1 MAKTLLLIR
10 HAKSDWADLMLSD
23 FKRPLNQRGENN
35 APEMAKRLVK
45 RDLFPQ
51 QFISSP
57 ALRAISTAKYFA
69 KELHINPEDIIQ
81 EPEIYDAL
89 TNSLLEVVNNLD
101 DSSDFTA
108 LFGHNPG
115 ITGLVN
121 YLSDEKLFHMPTC
134 GMALIKFPFDQWK
147 MLSSGT
153 GELVFFDFPKNE
165 SLK

>member
-10 HAKSDWADLMLSD
+10 HAKSDWGDLMLSD
-23 FKRPLNQRGENN
+23 FERPLNHRGEIN

-45 RDLFPQ
+45 RELFPQ

-57 ALRAISTAKYFA
+57 AIRAITTAKYFA
-69 KELHINPEDIIQ
+69 KELHINPSDIIQ
-81 EPEIYDAL
+81 KKEIYDAL
-89 TNSLLEVVNNLD
+89 TNSLMEVVNNLD
-101 DSSDFTA
+101 ESSNFTA

-121 YLSDEKLFHMPTC
+121 YLINQEISHLPTC

-147 MLSSGT
+147 MVSSGT
-153 GELVFFDFPKNE
+153 GELVFFDFPKNDN
-165 SLK
+165 LI

>member
-23 FKRPLNQRGENN
+23 FKRPLNPRGESN

-45 RDLFPQ
+45 RELFPQ
-51 QFISSP
+51 QFVSSP
-57 ALRAISTAKYFA
+57 ALRAITTAKLFA
-69 KELHINPEDIIQ
+69 GELNIKPAEIIQ
-81 EPEIYDAL
+81 VPEIYDAL
-89 TNSLLEVVNNLD
+89 TNTLLEIVNNLNEN
-101 DSSDFTA
+101 SDFTA

-121 YLSDEKLFHMPTC
+121 YLCNQDVFHMPTC
-134 GMALIKFPFDQWK
+134 GMVLIKFPFDKWQ
-147 MLSSGT
+147 MISQGT

-165 SLK
+165 SI

>member
-10 HAKSDWADLMLSD
+10 HAKSDWGDLMLSD
-23 FKRPLNQRGENN
+23 FERPLNHRGEIN
-35 APEMAKRLVK
+35 APEMAKRLAK
-45 RDLFPQ
+45 RELFPQ

-57 ALRAISTAKYFA
+57 ALRAITTAKYFA
-69 KELHINPEDIIQ
+69 KELHINSADIIQ
-81 EPEIYDAL
+81 EKDIYDAL

-101 DSSDFTA
+101 ESSNFTA

-121 YLSDEKLFHMPTC
+121 YLSNQEISHLPTC

-147 MLSSGT
+147 MVSSGT
-153 GELVFFDFPKNE
+153 GELVFFDFPKNN
-165 SLK
+165 SFI

>member
-10 HAKSDWADLMLSD
+10 HAKSDWGDLMLSD
-23 FKRPLNQRGENN
+23 FERPLNHRGEIN
-35 APEMAKRLVK
+35 APEMAKRLAK
-45 RDLFPQ
+45 RELFPQ

-57 ALRAISTAKYFA
+57 ALRAITTAKYFA
-69 KELHINPEDIIQ
+69 KELHINSADIIQ
-81 EPEIYDAL
+81 EKDIYDAL

-101 DSSDFTA
+101 ESSNFTA

-121 YLSDEKLFHMPTC
+121 YLSNQEISHLPTC

-147 MLSSGT
+147 MVSSGT
-153 GELVFFDFPKNE
+153 GELVFFDFPKNDN
-165 SLK
+165 LI

>member
-10 HAKSDWADLMLSD
+10 HAKSDWGDLMLSD
-23 FKRPLNQRGENN
+23 FERPLNHRGEIN
-35 APEMAKRLVK
+35 APEMAKRLAK
-45 RDLFPQ
+45 RELFHQ

-57 ALRAISTAKYFA
+57 ALRSITTAKYFA
-69 KELHINPEDIIQ
+69 KELHINSADIIQ
-81 EPEIYDAL
+81 EKDIYDAL

-101 DSSDFTA
+101 ESSNFTA

-121 YLSDEKLFHMPTC
+121 YLSNQEISHLPTC

-147 MLSSGT
+147 MVSSGT
-153 GELVFFDFPKNE
+153 GELVFFDFPKNDN
-165 SLK
+165 LI

>member
-10 HAKSDWADLMLSD
+10 HAKSDWGDLMLSD
-23 FKRPLNQRGENN
+23 FERPLNHRGEIN

-45 RDLFPQ
+45 RELFPQ

-57 ALRAISTAKYFA
+57 ALRAITTAKYFA
-69 KELHINPEDIIQ
+69 KELHINPSDIIQ
-81 EPEIYDAL
+81 EKEIYDAL
-89 TNSLLEVVNNLD
+89 TNSLMKVVNNLD
-101 DSSDFTA
+101 ESSNFTA

-121 YLSDEKLFHMPTC
+121 YLINQEISHLPTC

-147 MLSSGT
+147 MVSSGT
-153 GELVFFDFPKNE
+153 GELVFFDFPKNDN
-165 SLK
+165 LI